1 MSDEVRNT
9 IIIGSGPAGYTAGL
23 YSARAMLK
31 PLMIAGYASG
41 GQLMLTSDVENF
53 PGYPQGIGGPE
64 MMVHMREQAE
74 RFGLEVHDKN
84 VERVDVSERPFKVW
98 VEGEEFRAE
107 TLIICTGAEAIWLGA
122 EDEDSHKGR
131 GISTCATCDGAF
143 FRDEEII
150 VVGGGDSAMEEA
162 TFLTRFASKVTIIHR
177 RDFFRASKV
186 MYDRAANHPKI
197 EIKTFRSVKK
207 WLSDEKG
214 LTGAL
219 LEDSRDGSTEE
230 IACTGAF
237 IAIGH
242 KPITAFLNGQ
252 IETDDSGYIIP
263 KEHTMTSVAGV
274 FAAGDVVDSRYR
286 QAITAAGMGC
296 QAAIDSE
303 RWLED
308 QH

>member
-1 MSDEVRNT
+1 M
-9 IIIGSGPAGYTAGL
+9 
-23 YSARAMLK
+23 
-31 PLMIAGYASG
+31 
-41 GQLMLTSDVENF
+41 
-53 PGYPQGIGGPE
+53 
-64 MMVHMREQAE
+64 
-74 RFGLEVHDKN
+74 
-84 VERVDVSERPFKVW
+84 
-98 VEGEEFRAE
+98 
-107 TLIICTGAEAIWLGA
+107 
-122 EDEDSHKGR
+122 
-131 GISTCATCDGAF
+131 
-143 FRDEEII
+143 
-150 VVGGGDSAMEEA
+150 
-162 TFLTRFASKVTIIHR
+162 
-177 RDFFRASKV
+177 

-252 IETDDSGYIIP
+252 IDTDDSGYIIP